1 MDFNIDYIW
10 ALVVSFIL
18 TVIFSLVLIPILKRI
33 KAGQNIREDGPQSH
47 LAKTGT
53 PTMGGIAIIL
63 ASSIAFIMFGAMKRE
78 MLIIL
83 VSYFAFGALGFT
95 DDFVKVAM
103 KRNLGLKAYQKLTM
117 QVLIALSIGLYQL
130 DVSRFHNSVYVPILN
145 EFVNFGIFYLPFIIF
160 VIVAIS
166 NSVNLTDGLDGLA
179 SSVTFAIALF
189 LAIMGMSFGNTSS
202 AIFCSAIA
210 GACLGFL
217 IFNKNPAKV
226 FMGDT
231 GSLALGGAIAIA
243 AILMNLEMIIPI
255 AGGIFVA
262 EAASVVIQVGSFK
275 LRGKRVFKM
284 APLHHHFELSG
295 WKETKVVYI
304 FFAITV
310 LLCIISFLILR
321 I

>member
-10 ALVVSFIL
+10 ELGVSFIL
-18 TVIFSLVLIPILKRI
+18 NVIFYLVLITILKRI

-189 LAIMGMSFGNTSS
+189 LAIMGLSFGNTSA
-202 AIFCSAIA
+202 AIFCSSIA

-295 WKETKVVYI
+295 WKETKIVYI